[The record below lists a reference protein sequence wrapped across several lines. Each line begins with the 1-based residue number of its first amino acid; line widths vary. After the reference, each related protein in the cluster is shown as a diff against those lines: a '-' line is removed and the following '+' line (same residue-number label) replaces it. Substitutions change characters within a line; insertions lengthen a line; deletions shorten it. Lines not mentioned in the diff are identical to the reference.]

1 MASEK
6 RESREWFLPE
16 EGEFVIATIVRIMP
30 YGAYA
35 SLDEYDGAEGLLH
48 ISEISSRWVKNIR
61 NHVKERQKTVLKVL
75 RVDPSKKHINLS
87 LRRVNDRE
95 RREKL
100 LEWKREQRGRKLFD
114 MAAETLGVT
123 RDDAYE
129 KVGRVLEDRF
139 ESLYASFEAVA
150 IKGETPLVEADVPS
164 EWIKVISEIA
174 DSRVKISQKK
184 IKGTLELTC
193 KKPNGVVVLR
203 NALKKAKSVRKSVS
217 ADVKIYVTGAPKY
230 RIEVTANSYK
240 EAEKLLE
247 KAVNT
252 ALKTV
257 EASEGEGQFTRLA

>member
-139 ESLYASFEAVA
+139 ESLYASFEAV
-150 IKGETPLVEADVPS
+150 E
-164 EWIKVISEIA
+164 VISEIA